1 MHCHGETMNDLTI
14 GLKAETEIT
23 VSEADTAARW
33 GSGLVP
39 VYSTPALV
47 GQMENTAVVALTS
60 HLPAGQT
67 TVGGRI
73 DIRHLAPT
81 PVGMK
86 VRAVAELTEVEG
98 RKLVFRIEAWDEVE
112 KVGEAL
118 HERFVIDEAKFM
130 ARVQAKFR
138 RSFPNL

>member
-1 MHCHGETMNDLTI
+1 MSELTP

-23 VSEADTAARW
+23 VTEADTAARW

-47 GQMENTAVVALTS
+47 GQMENTAVVALTG

-73 DIRHLAPT
+73 DVRHLAPT

-86 VRAVAELTEVEG
+86 VRAVAELVEVAG
-98 RKLVFRIEAWDEVE
+98 RKLVFKIEAWDAVE
-112 KVGEAL
+112 KIGEAT
-118 HERFVIDEAKFM
+118 HERFIIDEAKFM
-130 ARVQAKFR
+130 ARVQAKGQ
-138 RSFPNL
+138 

>member
-1 MHCHGETMNDLTI
+1 MNDLTI

-86 VRAVAELTEVEG
+86 VRAVAELTGVEG

-118 HERFVIDEAKFM
+118 HERFVIDETKFM
-130 ARVQAKFR
+130 ERVQAKFR

>member
-1 MHCHGETMNDLTI
+1 MTELSP
-14 GLKAETEIT
+14 GLRAETEIT
-23 VSEADTAARW
+23 VTEADTAARW

-47 GQMENTAVVALTS
+47 GQMENTAVVALNG
-60 HLPAGQT
+60 HLPPGQT

-86 VRAVAELTEVEG
+86 VRAVAELTEIQG

-112 KVGEAL
+112 KVGEAT
-118 HERFVIDEAKFM
+118 HERFIIDEAKFM
-130 ARVQAKFR
+130 TRVRAKGTTD
-138 RSFPNL
+138 

>member
-1 MHCHGETMNDLTI
+1 MSELTP

-47 GQMENTAVVALTS
+47 GQMEQTAVVALS
-60 HLPAGQT
+60 GHLPAGQT

-73 DIRHLAPT
+73 DVRHLAPT

-86 VRAVAELTEVEG
+86 VRAAAELVEVEG
-98 RKLVFRIEAWDEVE
+98 RKLVFRIEAWDAVE

-118 HERFVIDEAKFM
+118 HERFVIDEARFM
-130 ARVQAKFR
+130 ARVQGKG
-138 RSFPNL
+138 

>member
-1 MHCHGETMNDLTI
+1 MTELTP
-14 GLKAETEIT
+14 GLRAEIEIT

-47 GQMENTAVVALTS
+47 GLMESAAVAALTG
-60 HLPAGQT
+60 HLPAGKT

-86 VRAVAELTEVEG
+86 VRAVAELNEIEG
-98 RKLVFRIEAWDEVE
+98 RKLVFKIEAWDEVE
-112 KVGEAL
+112 KAGEAI
-118 HERFVIDEAKFM
+118 HERYIIDEAKFM
-130 ARVQAKFR
+130 ARVLAK
-138 RSFPNL
+138 

>member
-1 MHCHGETMNDLTI
+1 MSELTI

-23 VSEADTAARW
+23 VTEADTAARW

-47 GQMENTAVVALTS
+47 GQMENTAVVALTG
-60 HLPAGQT
+60 HLPIGQT

-73 DIRHLAPT
+73 DVRHLAPT

-86 VRAVAELTEVEG
+86 VRAVAELVEVAG
-98 RKLVFRIEAWDEVE
+98 RKLVFKIEAWDAVE
-112 KVGEAL
+112 KIGDAT

-130 ARVQAKFR
+130 ARVQSKDQ
-138 RSFPNL
+138 

>member
-1 MHCHGETMNDLTI
+1 MSELTP

-47 GQMENTAVVALTS
+47 GQMENAAVVALAG

-86 VRAVAELTEVEG
+86 VRAVAELTGVEG

-112 KVGEAL
+112 KVGDAL

-130 ARVQAKFR
+130 ARVQGK
-138 RSFPNL
+138 

>member
-1 MHCHGETMNDLTI
+1 MSELTP

-47 GQMENTAVVALTS
+47 GQMENTAVVALAG

-86 VRAVAELTEVEG
+86 VRAVAELTGVEG
-98 RKLVFRIEAWDEVE
+98 RKLVFRIEAWDQVE

-130 ARVQAKFR
+130 ARVQGKSLR
-138 RSFPNL
+138 YSFPNP